1 MHELV
6 AGGDAAAVLRD
17 GAGPSAGAIDQDDI
31 DALFNDAAEE

>member
-6 AGGDAAAVLRD
+6 GGDAAAVLRD